1 MYADLPLADIR
12 PNPDQPRKHFDPDAL
27 AELAGSIAA
36 NGLLEPILVR
46 PVDGSYVIIAGERR
60 YRASTAAGL
69 TAVPCRVMHLDE
81 RDAYVLSVAEN
92 VNRSDMTV
100 MEEVDAFAQLVTY
113 GKTHDEI
120 ATMFGKSVAYVDVRL
135 SFRGLVDEAKAL
147 LTRGD
152 IRPNLARY
160 IAELEPG
167 NQRTVINKWARG
179 EFKHEIEATHF
190 ARSLAAAETEVGFF
204 DVAEPTVEDREVHR
218 AKAAAARR
226 SASETE
232 RLMSALSHLADM
244 SPAELAKLLGDELGG
259 HVDRIE
265 RVTSAAQAARQNLR
279 KAQAHAAAAQLAIRE
294 DVAS

>member
-1 MYADLPLADIR
+1 MYRDIALADIT
-12 PNPDQPRKHFDPDAL
+12 PNPDQPRKHFDRDAL
-27 AELAGSIAA
+27 VELAGSIRA

-46 PVDGSYVIIAGERR
+46 PVGDTFVIIAGERR
-60 YRASTAAGL
+60 WRASNMAGL
-69 TAVPCRVMHLDE
+69 ASAPCRVLDLDE
-81 RDAYVLSVAEN
+81 QDAYVLSVAEN
-92 VNRSDMTV
+92 VNRADMTV
-100 MEEVDAFAQLVTY
+100 MEEVDSFAQLVAY

-147 LTRGD
+147 LTRGE

-160 IAELEPG
+160 IADLQPG
-167 NQRTVINKWARG
+167 NQRTVVNKWARG

-190 ARSLAAAETEVGFF
+190 ARSLAAAEGEVGFF
-204 DVAEPTVEDREVHR
+204 DVEEPTVEDREVHR

-244 SPAELAKLLGDELGG
+244 APAELASLLGDELAG

-279 KAQAHAAAAQLAIRE
+279 KAKAHAVAAQLAIRE
-294 DVAS
+294 GVA